1 MRFTKTPK
9 AQRCASH
16 SDYGTRQALQNYIRY
31 TNGYRNRLSVQRRFW
46 YSRVGANPICRNIK
60 TEKDVSGEDSR
71 IYCKKGFYQN
81 GSGGRAAK
89 AQALFIRKYGR
100 DTFLHAH
107 DKLNE
112 AYDFKKAQELLETD
126 VEIGLKIRYEEVQN
140 SELDDLW
147 NGMCWGADPVHLHD
161 HDPAVQKS
169 GLVDPR
175 LPQGHSGE
183 VF

>member
-1 MRFTKTPK
+1 M
-9 AQRCASH
+9 
-16 SDYGTRQALQNYIRY
+16 
-31 TNGYRNRLSVQRRFW
+31 
-46 YSRVGANPICRNIK
+46 
-60 TEKDVSGEDSR
+60 
-71 IYCKKGFYQN
+71 
-81 GSGGRAAK
+81 RAAFLQCRTPK

-126 VEIGLKIRYEEVQN
+126 VETGLKIRYEEVQN

-175 LPQGHSGE
+175 LPQGYSGE

>member
-1 MRFTKTPK
+1 M
-9 AQRCASH
+9 
-16 SDYGTRQALQNYIRY
+16 
-31 TNGYRNRLSVQRRFW
+31 
-46 YSRVGANPICRNIK
+46 
-60 TEKDVSGEDSR
+60 
-71 IYCKKGFYQN
+71 
-81 GSGGRAAK
+81 
-89 AQALFIRKYGR
+89 QALFIRKYGR

-112 AYDFKKAQELLETD
+112 AYDFKKAQEWLETD
-126 VEIGLKIRYEEVQN
+126 VETGLKIRYEEVQN

-183 VF
+183 IF